1 MTDRDSGPELP
12 APPRILNEAE
22 RCAGLL
28 LEKGLLPETPGFGC
42 MPPDRTAD
50 AARPGDG
57 RGGTRGPLTWPPNW
71 RGAAHRSL
79 VMSAGGA
86 LTAELGAGGSRHYDW
101 PIGKKSP
108 STLLLAFRLRRFLRE
123 EKVDVLHA
131 RSRLPAWVSYLA
143 WKNMPAAERPLFV
156 TTVHGPYRVGR
167 YSAVMTRGQRVIAVS
182 RYIYEYILANY
193 PGTDPG
199 KLAIIPRGV
208 DPRRFPR
215 GHNPAGDWLERWRS
229 EQPQLQEKKLVTLPG
244 RITRWKGHEDF
255 IGIVGGLK
263 QSGVNVHG
271 LVAGGAEPRRRGFL
285 KELKRLTA
293 RRGLEHD
300 ITFLGARTD
309 LREVM
314 CVSDVVL
321 SLANVPEAFGRTA
334 LEALSLGRPVV
345 AYNHGGA
352 GEVLGELQPEGLVEP
367 GDIASA
373 AEKIRAFLDT
383 TPAIAANRTFTLERM
398 LDLTLAL
405 YERA

>member
-1 MTDRDSGPELP
+1 MPLTVLQTLP
-12 APPRILNEAE
+12 ALETGGVE
-22 RCAGLL
+22 RGTVDVATEL
-28 LEKGLLPETPGFGC
+28 
-42 MPPDRTAD
+42 
-50 AARPGDG
+50 AR
-57 RGGTRGPLTWPPNW
+57 RG
-71 RGAAHRSL
+71 HRSL

-86 LTAELGAGGSRHYDW
+86 LTAELSAGGSRHYDW

-143 WKNMPAAERPLFV
+143 WKNMPAGERPRFI

-182 RYIYEYILANY
+182 RYIYDYILANY

-199 KLAIIPRGV
+199 KLTIIPRGV
-208 DPRRFPR
+208 DPARFPR
-215 GHNPAGDWLERWRS
+215 GHTPGADWLERWRS
-229 EQPQLQEKKLVTLPG
+229 EQPQLQGKKLVTLPG

-255 IGIVGGLK
+255 IGIVGVLK

-285 KELKRLTA
+285 KELKRLTV

-345 AYNHGGA
+345 AYDHGGA
-352 GEVLGELQPEGLVEP
+352 GEVLDELQPDGLVEP
-367 GDIASA
+367 ENAGA
-373 AEKIRAFLDT
+373 AADKSRAFLDT
-383 TPAIAANRTFTLERM
+383 PPAIAANRTFTLERM

-405 YERA
+405 YEQA